1 MHKFVDNDKGYLD
14 WVASFPG
21 GYVVNIERS
30 LNPNNVIL
38 HKATCWTIT
47 GKPARGEAWTDA
59 YIKICSTSMEELESW
74 ITIEVGGE
82 VRKCKL
88 CNP

>member
-1 MHKFVDNDKGYLD
+1 MITYSNEDDGYLS
-14 WVASFPG
+14 WIASNPE

-38 HKATCWTIT
+38 HRANCWTIT
-47 GKPARGEAWTDA
+47 GDPARGESWTDA
-59 YIKICSTSMEELESW
+59 YVKICSTSMEELESW
-74 ITIEVGGE
+74 ITNDVGVE
-82 VRKCKL
+82 VRKCKV